1 MAPLVGN
8 EWAMTNDGGAKRPS
22 TAVMVLVVVAAAI
35 FFLGLLRVVD
45 FVFSWT
51 FLLLIVA
58 VIAVIAWARS
68 R

>member
-1 MAPLVGN
+1 
-8 EWAMTNDGGAKRPS
+8 MTNDGGAKRPS
-22 TAVMVLVVVAAAI
+22 AAVMVLVVVAAAI
-35 FFLGLLRVVD
+35 FLLGLLRVID

>member
-1 MAPLVGN
+1 MSD
-8 EWAMTNDGGAKRPS
+8 DGVPKRPP
-22 TAVMVLVVVAAAI
+22 TAVIVLIVVAAAI
-35 FFLGLLRVVD
+35 FLLGLLQVID

-58 VIAVIAWARS
+58 VVAVIAWARS

>member
-1 MAPLVGN
+1 
-8 EWAMTNDGGAKRPS
+8 MTNDGGAKRPS

-35 FFLGLLRVVD
+35 FLLGLLRVVD

-58 VIAVIAWARS
+58 VIAVIGWARS

>member
-1 MAPLVGN
+1 
-8 EWAMTNDGGAKRPS
+8 
-22 TAVMVLVVVAAAI
+22 MVLVVVAAAI
-35 FFLGLLRVVD
+35 FLLGLLQVID